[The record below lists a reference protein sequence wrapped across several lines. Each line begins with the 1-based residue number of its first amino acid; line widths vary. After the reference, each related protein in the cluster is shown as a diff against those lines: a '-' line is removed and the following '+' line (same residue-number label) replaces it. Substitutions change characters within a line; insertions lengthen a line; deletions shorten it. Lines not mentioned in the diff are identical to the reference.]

1 MASAKLKNNYSFD
14 DTCNASLSLAKT
26 PVRDS
31 KRVSEDSASK
41 KSHPNALFTM
51 LMQGWLMQR
60 QVHTGDFQES
70 RITLEALGISC
81 DGEEHFLALPKYS
94 LVREVECENIVPL
107 FRFVI

>member
-1 MASAKLKNNYSFD
+1 
-14 DTCNASLSLAKT
+14 
-26 PVRDS
+26 
-31 KRVSEDSASK
+31 
-41 KSHPNALFTM
+41 
-51 LMQGWLMQR
+51 MQR

-81 DGEEHFLALPKYS
+81 GGEEHFLALPKYS